1 MNASL
6 TTSHKH
12 AYEWCVI
19 LPQTSVSFPENFNI
33 QRPTSLC
40 PCKHK
45 IVQAFTNLVEP
56 WQVGDQRLP
65 LLHEIVPYGKF
76 QETILQEKERC
87 HYLPLRTQTFQTIEI
102 YLTNAIGPLLSRC
115 TTLQTSSSLTN
126 SFYNL
131 LTRDASRDLY
141 PKNSAAH
148 FKMQL
153 TIQLNQGEDSFHHAI
168 LAMISSK
175 RMRVCVRKLVVIVES
190 LCQLSRRSCH
200 MGASVV

>member
-1 MNASL
+1 M
-6 TTSHKH
+6 
-12 AYEWCVI
+12 
-19 LPQTSVSFPENFNI
+19 
-33 QRPTSLC
+33 
-40 PCKHK
+40 
-45 IVQAFTNLVEP
+45 QAFTNLVEP

-76 QETILQEKERC
+76 QETILQEKKQC

-102 YLTNAIGPLLSRC
+102 YLTNAIGQLLSRC

-126 SFYNL
+126 SLYNL

-141 PKNSAAH
+141 PENSAAH

-153 TIQLNQGEDSFHHAI
+153 TIQLNQDEDSFDHAI
-168 LAMISSK
+168 LAMISSM

-190 LCQLSRRSCH
+190 LCQLSRRSCD